1 MRAVPAIDLARPTS
15 VCCIAVLS
23 SLGRFASLYLLV
35 ERGIG
40 RSTRTGYFFEVSAK
54 LQGRV
59 GFFGLAVM
67 FFVRDGLSTTRIG
80 NNQEDHRRPIFRIAH
95 AEQASL
101 VADGELLWS
110 ELFSTPAQ
118 NFSREYR
125 TIGRERDLVGIEVR
139 PFARLRSRETAQDS
153 ALRIDL
159 Q

>member
-23 SLGRFASLYLLV
+23 SLGQFASLYLLV

-67 FFVRDGLSTTRIG
+67 FCSCSGWIVNHSDRKQSGRPSAADFPDCPCRAS
-80 NNQEDHRRPIFRIAH
+80 EPRRRWRATLVGAFQH
-95 AEQASL
+95 ASL
-101 VADGELLWS
+101 ELQ
-110 ELFSTPAQ
+110 P
-118 NFSREYR
+118 
-125 TIGRERDLVGIEVR
+125 
-139 PFARLRSRETAQDS
+139 
-153 ALRIDL
+153 
-159 Q
+159 